1 MSMEFDHSFTVP
13 VPPDKAWDVLL
24 DVNRMAPCMPGVSVQ
39 SVEGDD
45 ITGRMKVKVGPIT
58 QEYRGKA
65 HFVERDAASHT
76 VVLEASGKETRGSG
90 TASATVRSTL
100 HGEDGKTVVNV
111 KTTLNVT
118 GRPAQMGRGILEDVG
133 GRLVTRFAD
142 NLASMLSEQEPA
154 AAAPPAESGSA
165 AGSSTAGPAAAGPAA
180 AGSAADGS
188 GAAGSAGTGA
198 ATPPAGP
205 APAPST
211 PPPATSPQAP
221 SSEESLNLLGV
232 AAWPVIKRIGPAI
245 AAAAVAAFIAIRTR
259 LRHRH

>member
-1 MSMEFDHSFTVP
+1 MEFEHSFTVP

-24 DVNRMAPCMPGVSVQ
+24 DVERVAPCMPGASIE

-45 ITGRMKVKVGPIT
+45 IAGRMKVKVGPIT

-76 VVLEASGKETRGSG
+76 VVLEASGKEARGSG
-90 TASATVRSTL
+90 TASASVRSTL

-142 NLASMLSEQEPA
+142 NLASMIAGGEPGATAGAKAPAGA
-154 AAAPPAESGSA
+154 AAEP
-165 AGSSTAGPAAAGPAA
+165 
-180 AGSAADGS
+180 
-188 GAAGSAGTGA
+188 AGTGA
-198 ATPPAGP
+198 AAGTV
-205 APAPST
+205 AGGTAGT
-211 PPPATSPQAP
+211 ATGAAAPQAAQ
-221 SSEESLNLLGV
+221 SGEESLNLLGV

-245 AAAAVAAFIAIRTR
+245 AAAVVAAFIAMRAR
-259 LRHRH
+259 LRHRRTAG

>member
-1 MSMEFDHSFTVP
+1 MSMEFEHSFTVP

-24 DVNRMAPCMPGVSVQ
+24 DVRRVAPCMPGASVD

-65 HFVERDAASHT
+65 RFVERDAESRT
-76 VVLEASGKETRGSG
+76 VVIEASGKEARGSG
-90 TASATVRSTL
+90 TASATVRSVL
-100 HGEDGKTVVNV
+100 QGEDGKTVVNV

-142 NLASMLSEQEPA
+142 NMASMLSEGE
-154 AAAPPAESGSA
+154 GTA
-165 AGSSTAGPAAAGPAA
+165 AGAAGGQAPA
-180 AGSAADGS
+180 

-198 ATPPAGP
+198 AAG
-205 APAPST
+205 ASTAAAPSGSAGT
-211 PPPATSPQAP
+211 ASAATRQ
-221 SSEESLNLLGV
+221 SSDQSLNLLGV
-232 AAWPVIKRIGPAI
+232 AAWPVVKRIGPAI
-245 AAAAVAAFIAIRTR
+245 GAAVIAAFIAIRAR
-259 LRHRH
+259 LRRKPSAR

>member
-1 MSMEFDHSFTVP
+1 MSMEFEHSFTVP

-24 DVNRMAPCMPGVSVQ
+24 DVEQVAPCMPGASVE

-45 ITGRMKVKVGPIT
+45 ISGRMKVKVGPIT

-76 VVLEASGKETRGSG
+76 VVLEASGKEARGSG

-100 HGEDGKTVVNV
+100 QGEDGKTVVNV

-142 NLASMLSEQEPA
+142 NLASMLSA
-154 AAAPPAESGSA
+154 TESGTGA
-165 AGSSTAGPAAAGPAA
+165 AGTAGGQAPAAAGTGTA
-180 AGSAADGS
+180 
-188 GAAGSAGTGA
+188 TGA
-198 ATPPAGP
+198 ATTTPAG
-205 APAPST
+205 AASAQAQPSGD
-211 PPPATSPQAP
+211 Q
-221 SSEESLNLLGV
+221 SLNLIGV

-245 AAAAVAAFIAIRTR
+245 AAAVVAAFIAIRAR
-259 LRHRH
+259 IRHRRSAA